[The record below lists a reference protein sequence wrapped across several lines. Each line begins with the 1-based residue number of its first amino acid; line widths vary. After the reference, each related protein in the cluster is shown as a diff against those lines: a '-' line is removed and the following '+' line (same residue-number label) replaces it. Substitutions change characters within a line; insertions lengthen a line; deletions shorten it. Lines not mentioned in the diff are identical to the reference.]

1 MISFSELPHDVES
14 CHALLQTQAA
24 TIASHEATIASQAQK
39 LEELTTEM
47 EKMRKLLS
55 HFVNGHRSEKRIL
68 PAGSQSLLPFES
80 SEEFQA
86 ARAEAEAQA
95 EAIVQTYT
103 VTRTVTKKKR
113 DESLP
118 SHLPRVEKD
127 HRGR

>member
-1 MISFSELPHDVES
+1 
-14 CHALLQTQAA
+14 
-24 TIASHEATIASQAQK
+24 
-39 LEELTTEM
+39 M

-68 PAGSQSLLPFES
+68 PAENQALLPFES

-103 VTRTVTKKKR
+103 VTRTDHQEEAGRIAAVA
-113 DESLP
+113 SAAGG
-118 SHLPRVEKD
+118 KD